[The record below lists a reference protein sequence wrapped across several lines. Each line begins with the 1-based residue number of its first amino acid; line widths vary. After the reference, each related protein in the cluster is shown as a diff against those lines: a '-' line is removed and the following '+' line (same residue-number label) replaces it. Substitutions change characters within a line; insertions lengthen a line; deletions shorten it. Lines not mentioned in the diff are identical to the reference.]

1 MKLSTRREFDAQ
13 PEEVFWALS
22 DFIAFEKLALR
33 HGADVQRIDH
43 LAAPGLGAEWVLRF
57 PFRGRSREV
66 KSRVNAYDPPN
77 HLGAEG
83 TSGSFDFTLRATLE
97 HLRRDHTRLAV
108 ELEVKP
114 RTFAARLMLQT
125 LKLGKSRLDARFAT
139 RIERFVSAMLSRQ
152 KRVQTG

>member
-13 PEEVFWALS
+13 PEEVFEALS

-43 LAAPGLGAEWVLRF
+43 LAAPGLGAEWVLQF

-66 KSRVNAYDPPN
+66 KSRINAYDPPI

-83 TSGSFDFTLRATLE
+83 TSGSFDFTLRTTLE
-97 HLRRDHTRLAV
+97 PLRRDHTRLAV

-152 KRVQTG
+152 KRAQTG